1 MAHRVFLNESLTQE
15 DELLLVLLHELGHA
29 LEPGDH
35 HGFRFNQCMQTLGVP
50 RSTHMEKAAPALRE
64 WIGAV
69 RERLGPYPVPMER
82 QNKTLLP
89 WDAYRRQV
97 CWCPHCGETA
107 YKSVSASGRP
117 NPKSPLKH
125 RCTESDPPAG
135 HSTILCAT
143 LPVAEPFPDLPS
155 SERPDYRVVPQRNP
169 YIRLNKAIRSE
180 APVMRAWGA
189 FVVTYAN
196 GKPRYSMAGLYRHR
210 AGAANLCEHLSGI
223 NARSLDVREVALQEA
238 EPLPGCAAGRFATVF
253 NARTNPVIVM
263 LNTM

>member
-1 MAHRVFLNESLTQE
+1 MSHSVFLNESLTQE
-15 DELLLVLLHELGHA
+15 DELLLVMLHELGHA

-69 RERLGPYPVPMER
+69 REQLGPYPVPVER

-169 YIRLNKAIRSE
+169 YIRLAE
-180 APVMRAWGA
+180 ANNRETPVMRAWGA

-196 GKPRYSMAGLYRHR
+196 SKPRHSMAGLYRER
-210 AGAANLCEHLSGI
+210 DGAANLCEHLRGI
-223 NARSLDVREVALQEA
+223 NARSLDVREVALHEA
-238 EPLPGCAAGRFATVF
+238 GATPDNKDSLFLTVF
-253 NARTNPVIVM
+253 NSKTSALLVVPATR
-263 LNTM
+263 